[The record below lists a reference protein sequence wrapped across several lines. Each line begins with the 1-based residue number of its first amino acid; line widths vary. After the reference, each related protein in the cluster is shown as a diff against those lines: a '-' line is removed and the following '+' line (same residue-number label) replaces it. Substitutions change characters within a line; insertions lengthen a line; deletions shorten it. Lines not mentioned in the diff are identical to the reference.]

1 MENSDFGF
9 KKDGVSITSDWDL
22 VNQSLIEGVRTK
34 EIKNVLK
41 NNGVL
46 TEVWRKS
53 WNLDGEPVE
62 QVFQVT
68 LSPGEFSSWHLHEFT
83 TDRLF
88 VNIGTMKIV
97 LYDTRKDSPTYGL
110 INEFNIGALR
120 PMIIIIPPLVCHG
133 IKNIGNEMA
142 SVLNLVDQAYTYQ
155 DPDHWRIPEN
165 SDLIPYSFLPKF

>member
-68 LSPGEFSSWHLHEFT
+68 LSPGE
-83 TDRLF
+83 
-88 VNIGTMKIV
+88 
-97 LYDTRKDSPTYGL
+97 
-110 INEFNIGALR
+110 
-120 PMIIIIPPLVCHG
+120 
-133 IKNIGNEMA
+133 
-142 SVLNLVDQAYTYQ
+142 SVT
-155 DPDHWRIPEN
+155 
-165 SDLIPYSFLPKF
+165 